1 MSIFMNHLKH
11 LFFVSKNL
19 FQNKSMENR
28 KYKNGNTE
36 RKYLNITRKNQFLK
50 VKNSLLEFE
59 KDFIDLKDIEL
70 KYRELKERSK
80 NYFSDQFSFLQ
91 KI

>member
-1 MSIFMNHLKH
+1 
-11 LFFVSKNL
+11 
-19 FQNKSMENR
+19 MENR
-28 KYKNGNTE
+28 NYKNGNTE

-59 KDFIDLKDIEL
+59 KDFIGLKDIEL

>member
-11 LFFVSKNL
+11 LFFVSKYL

-28 KYKNGNTE
+28 NYKNGNTE

>member
-1 MSIFMNHLKH
+1 MNHLKH

-28 KYKNGNTE
+28 NYKNGNTE

-80 NYFSDQFSFLQ
+80 NYFSDQFSFL
-91 KI
+91 

>member
-1 MSIFMNHLKH
+1 MNHLKH

-28 KYKNGNTE
+28 NYKNGNTE
-36 RKYLNITRKNQFLK
+36 RKYLNITQKNQFLK

-80 NYFSDQFSFLQ
+80 NYFSDQFSFL
-91 KI
+91 

>member
-1 MSIFMNHLKH
+1 MNHLKH

-28 KYKNGNTE
+28 NYKNGNTE

-59 KDFIDLKDIEL
+59 KDFIDLKHIEL

-80 NYFSDQFSFLQ
+80 NYFSDQFSFL
-91 KI
+91 

>member
-1 MSIFMNHLKH
+1 MNHLKH

-28 KYKNGNTE
+28 NYKNGNTE

-59 KDFIDLKDIEL
+59 KDFRDLKDIEL

-80 NYFSDQFSFLQ
+80 NYFSDQFSFL
-91 KI
+91 

>member
-1 MSIFMNHLKH
+1 
-11 LFFVSKNL
+11 
-19 FQNKSMENR
+19 MENR
-28 KYKNGNTE
+28 NYKNGNTE